1 MTRMLVFA
9 CCVLRAAYSNNSLM
23 RVNSLYKGDAF
34 YFSKIKNK
42 KIKMGCLI

>member
-1 MTRMLVFA
+1 L
-9 CCVLRAAYSNNSLM
+9 LRAACCLLKRLM